1 MMLVNQAAEKYA
13 EKFSEPQSEL
23 LLKVFSETEATH
35 PKAHM
40 ASGKVQG
47 IFLEMLCAMLQPKKV
62 LEIGTFTGY
71 SALCMAA
78 ALPPDAE
85 LHTIEIRETDAQI
98 AQQYFNESVEKHKIN
113 LHVGDAK
120 SIIAGMNHQW
130 DMVFIDADKAGYI
143 DYYELTL
150 PRLRQGG
157 FIIADNVLFHGQV
170 LDSEIKGKNAKA
182 IHAFNE
188 HVKND
193 SRVQQVLLTVRDGLM
208 LIKKR

>member
-113 LHVGDAK
+113 LHVGDAN

-193 SRVQQVLLTVRDGLM
+193 NRVQQVLLTVRDGLM